1 MNADADVKSAGAP
14 FTAAERE
21 AIERAI
27 VERRSVRA
35 FLPTP
40 VSRETIAHVLEV
52 AARAPSGTNMQPWR
66 VHVLVGEIRDRLAQA
81 VSDAF
86 LNAAPGSHSS
96 EYKYY
101 PDQFFE
107 PYLSRRRKVGF
118 DMYGLLGIARGETD
132 KMKAQ
137 HGRNFL
143 FFDAPVGMI
152 FTIDRRLEIGSW
164 LDYGMFLQ
172 NVMLAA
178 RAYGLETCPQAAFA
192 SYHGIVRDVLGL
204 DPNEIVVCGLSL
216 GVEDRDATINTLE
229 THRETA
235 ADFATFRGFAS

>member
-1 MNADADVKSAGAP
+1 MNAEIDVAVRPP
-14 FTAAERE
+14 FTPEE
-21 AIERAI
+21 SDAIERAML
-27 VERRSVRA
+27 ERRSVRA

-40 VSRETIAHVLEV
+40 VPRKAVEHILEV

-66 VHVLVGEIRDRLAQA
+66 AHVVAGEERDRLVQA
-81 VSDAF
+81 VIDAF
-86 LNAAPGSHSS
+86 TSGAAGEHKS

-118 DMYGLLGIARGETD
+118 DMYGLLGIGRGETD

-137 HGRNFL
+137 VGRNFL
-143 FFDAPVGMI
+143 FFDAPVGII

-178 RAYGLETCPQAAFA
+178 RAQGLETCPQAAFA
-192 SYHGIVRDVLGL
+192 NFHGVVRDALGL

-216 GVEDRDATINTLE
+216 GVEDRDAVVNTLE
-229 THRETA
+229 THREKA
-235 ADFATFRGFAS
+235 ADFATFRGF

>member
-1 MNADADVKSAGAP
+1 MSADLDERVAL
-14 FTAAERE
+14 FTPQERA
-21 AIERAI
+21 AIERAM
-27 VERRSVRA
+27 VERRSIRA

-40 VSRETIAHVLEV
+40 VPRETIEHILEV

-66 VHVLVGEIRDRLAQA
+66 AHVLVGAERDRLVQA
-81 VSDAF
+81 VVDAF
-86 LNAAPGSHSS
+86 TAGGGHKS

-118 DMYGLLGIARGETD
+118 DMYGLLGIGRGETD

-137 HGRNFL
+137 VGRNFL
-143 FFDAPVGMI
+143 FFDAPVGII

-178 RAYGLETCPQAAFA
+178 RAQGLETCPQAAFA
-192 SYHGIVRDVLGL
+192 NFHGVVRDVLGL
-204 DPNEIVVCGLSL
+204 DPDEIVVCGLSL
-216 GVEDRDATINTLE
+216 GVEDRDAVVNTLE
-229 THRETA
+229 THREKA
-235 ADFATFRGFAS
+235 ADFTTFRGF

>member
-1 MNADADVKSAGAP
+1 MSADLDERVAL
-14 FTAAERE
+14 FTPQERA
-21 AIERAI
+21 AIERAM
-27 VERRSVRA
+27 VERRSIRA

-40 VSRETIAHVLEV
+40 VPRETIEHILEV

-66 VHVLVGEIRDRLAQA
+66 AHVLVGAERDRLVQA
-81 VSDAF
+81 VVDAF
-86 LNAAPGSHSS
+86 TAGGGGHKS

-118 DMYGLLGIARGETD
+118 DMYGLLGIGRGEAA

-137 HGRNFL
+137 VGRNFL
-143 FFDAPVGMI
+143 FFDAPVGII

-178 RAYGLETCPQAAFA
+178 RAQGLETCPQAAFA
-192 SYHGIVRDVLGL
+192 NFHGVVRDVLGL
-204 DPNEIVVCGLSL
+204 DPDEIVVCGLSL
-216 GVEDRDATINTLE
+216 GVEDRDAVVNTLE
-229 THRETA
+229 THREKA
-235 ADFATFRGFAS
+235 ADFTTFRGF